1 MAKPNKSQPA
11 KPTETTAPRATAP
24 RATAPVIRTTGPSVF
39 GQRND
44 TLVFGRENY
53 KWMLIGIAIM
63 AVGFVCMSGGAMPN
77 PDVWD
82 ESIIYSPMRIIV
94 APILILIGLAVEVYA
109 IFVQN
114 GNTGFKANPETAE

>member
-1 MAKPNKSQPA
+1 M
-11 KPTETTAPRATAP
+11 TLWC
-24 RATAPVIRTTGPSVF
+24 SVVKII
-39 GQRND
+39 N
-44 TLVFGRENY
+44 
-53 KWMLIGIAIM
+53 GIAIM
-63 AVGFVCMSGGAMPN
+63 AVGFVCMSGGAMPS

>member
-24 RATAPVIRTTGPSVF
+24 RMTAPVNRTTGPSVF

-63 AVGFVCMSGGAMPN
+63 AVGFVCMSGGAMPS

-114 GNTGFKANPETAE
+114 GNTGFKSNPETAE

>member
-1 MAKPNKSQPA
+1 MAKANRTQPA
-11 KPTETTAPRATAP
+11 KPTETAPRATAP
-24 RATAPVIRTTGPSVF
+24 RASAPVTRTTGPSVF

-44 TLVFGRENY
+44 SLVFGRENY

-63 AVGFVCMSGGAMPN
+63 AVGFVCMSGGSMPN

-94 APILILIGLAVEVYA
+94 PPILILAGLAVEVYA
-109 IFVQN
+109 IFVKN
-114 GNTGFKANPETAE
+114 GSTGFKANPETAE